1 MNRNPRLTRTFI
13 GVMVLAA
20 MASTAYASLNSH
32 TLHISYALAV
42 LALAAATSRMKV
54 NLPGI
59 DGNMSVNLPFLLMSV
74 VNLSAL
80 EACAVASVS
89 SVVLLWQNRL
99 GNFK

>member
-20 MASTAYASLNSH
+20 MASTAYTSLASH

-42 LALAAATSRMKV
+42 LAPAAATSRMKV

-59 DGNMSVNLPFLLMSV
+59 DGNMSVNLPLLLIPV
-74 VNLSAL
+74 DNLSAL
-80 EACAVASVS
+80 EAVAVARVSASVQCWPTS
-89 SVVLLWQNRL
+89 H
-99 GNFK
+99 GKFI